1 MAKGHEDTG
10 QPEGYTEAQLWKEQ
24 IEATKDVY
32 ADWVKRGEQ
41 ISSRYRDERSKAHEQ
56 GQRHLNILWSNTEI
70 LTPAIYSQCPLA
82 MAERRFLDRDPVGRV
97 SAQILERVVRFE
109 LEDNGFHQGMK
120 QAVKDFLLP
129 GRGVLWV
136 RYEPEFGVSVSLKT
150 GAAFSLSAEDGDEEE
165 IKGDAGEEKL
175 EDTGEQLL
183 VESVPVDYIHWK
195 DFFIFPA
202 YARTW
207 SEVTGIAKRIYMS
220 KDEVREKWPD
230 LADKIQADTSVLHE
244 GRKTG
249 AAPSAL
255 FDRGDRTRVIFEI
268 WNKKNRK
275 VIWIS
280 TGYDGVIESVDDPL
294 RLKGFFPIAEPIL
307 SVTTNDTQVPIPF
320 YTEYQDQAIQVDE
333 LTQRINMLGKCVKV
347 TGTYDASNR
356 ALRRLL
362 DESVENELIPVDNWS
377 AHKDKGGV
385 EGAVSFMPLRDM
397 VEALQVLVELRAKV
411 MEDLDRVTGIADIM
425 RGTSDARETLG
436 GQRLKQNSA
445 TTRLDKL
452 RDDVAVFARDTIRIV
467 AEVVAR
473 HFSAKSLIKAS
484 GILYEEGI
492 SLDDYEAMQDL
503 LQAPQEAPP
512 AAPPQLPAPQGMPP
526 QGPMPQP
533 GAPMQPG
540 MPPHPLPPQGMLQ
553 PGMPPHPLPP
563 QPGGPPQP
571 ALGIPAP
578 AGIPAGVP
586 PQAPAG
592 PPPIVEKIQ
601 RIEKAIKLLKDDIPR
616 GYRITIETDSTIAG
630 EVAQER
636 QDSIAFLT
644 AISKFLEQAQM
655 IGSQNPEIVPVLGKL
670 LQFGVRKFRT
680 GREVES
686 AIDDFVDKAAKSAQH
701 LAQNP
706 GLRPPS
712 PEMMK
717 AQADERKASAEI
729 DKIKLSASLDA
740 QNDQRRVQIDQ
751 AQAQRD
757 ATAQQA
763 EEQRQTRLAEM
774 KFQYEQRTLEMR
786 MQMEHQKAQMQMQME
801 QAKMQMDHQRMQVE
815 AAHEDRRRQQEM
827 VHDQHRMG
835 LEQQQREAE
844 HAFGM
849 REMEAKGKENEAA
862 RAHQAEQRKAQTATR
877 GKGA

>member
-1 MAKGHEDTG
+1 MAEDSEDTG

-120 QAVKDFLLP
+120 HAVKDFLLT

-150 GAAFSLSAEDGDEEE
+150 GAAFSLSADDDGEEKE
-165 IKGDAGEEKL
+165 NDAEEEKL
-175 EDTGEQLL
+175 EDTGERLL

-207 SEVTGIAKRIYMS
+207 QEVTGIAKRIYMS

-230 LADKIQADTSVLHE
+230 LVNKIQADTSVLHE

-268 WNKKNRK
+268 WNKKDRR
-275 VIWIS
+275 VTWIS

-294 RLKGFFPIAEPIL
+294 KLKGFFPIPEPIL

-333 LTQRINMLGKCVKV
+333 LTQRINMLGKCVKI

-397 VEALQVLVELRAKV
+397 VEALQVLVELRAKI

-452 RDDVAVFARDTIRIV
+452 RDDVAVFARDTIRII

-473 HFSAKSLIKAS
+473 HFSTKSLIKAS

-512 AAPPQLPAPQGMPP
+512 AAPPQLPAPQGSRLKAPCRSLA
-526 QGPMPQP
+526 QP
-533 GAPMQPG
+533 GQPASIAAPEYAPAGHASAPM
-540 MPPHPLPPQGMLQ
+540 
-553 PGMPPHPLPP
+553 PP

-571 ALGIPAP
+571 APGMPAP
-578 AGIPAGVP
+578 AGPGRRSP
-586 PQAPAG
+586 
-592 PPPIVEKIQ
+592 
-601 RIEKAIKLLKDDIPR
+601 
-616 GYRITIETDSTIAG
+616 TDSC
-630 EVAQER
+630 R
-636 QDSIAFLT
+636 
-644 AISKFLEQAQM
+644 
-655 IGSQNPEIVPVLGKL
+655 
-670 LQFGVRKFRT
+670 
-680 GREVES
+680 
-686 AIDDFVDKAAKSAQH
+686 
-701 LAQNP
+701 
-706 GLRPPS
+706 
-712 PEMMK
+712 
-717 AQADERKASAEI
+717 
-729 DKIKLSASLDA
+729 
-740 QNDQRRVQIDQ
+740 
-751 AQAQRD
+751 
-757 ATAQQA
+757 ATA
-763 EEQRQTRLAEM
+763 
-774 KFQYEQRTLEMR
+774 
-786 MQMEHQKAQMQMQME
+786 
-801 QAKMQMDHQRMQVE
+801 
-815 AAHEDRRRQQEM
+815 DRRKNSA
-827 VHDQHRMG
+827 D
-835 LEQQQREAE
+835 RESNQASQ
-844 HAFGM
+844 G
-849 REMEAKGKENEAA
+849 RYSA
-862 RAHQAEQRKAQTATR
+862 RLPDYD
-877 GKGA
+877 